1 MKKILIYAK
10 YISIHLKLNFSYL
23 FIWEFTW
30 YPHISILVSYRIFS
44 LCRWGLMKHFL
55 EGIALL
61 RLWQINS
68 NDRINKWEQT
78 NKKKQ
83 NQEWTELLLVWQWH
97 NIREYL
103 KFPKLDKTE
112 NWKWAKAGMKR
123 NPSVGTA
130 ALAQY
135 PRIAGW
141 FKPRFGKAWIL
152 QNFATRSTFCQ
163 WRRLST
169 CELIS
174 LHHNLFKSESDWKQ
188 TN

>member
-1 MKKILIYAK
+1 
-10 YISIHLKLNFSYL
+10 
-23 FIWEFTW
+23 
-30 YPHISILVSYRIFS
+30 
-44 LCRWGLMKHFL
+44 
-55 EGIALL
+55 
-61 RLWQINS
+61 
-68 NDRINKWEQT
+68 
-78 NKKKQ
+78 
-83 NQEWTELLLVWQWH
+83 
-97 NIREYL
+97 
-103 KFPKLDKTE
+103 
-112 NWKWAKAGMKR
+112 MKR

-169 CELIS
+169 RELIS

-188 TN
+188 KINNWKGCKTKTCEKANWNSQ

>member
-1 MKKILIYAK
+1 MNSLHP
-10 YISIHLKLNFSYL
+10 SLSLPHFMSCP
-23 FIWEFTW
+23 FIFLMMMMIALHP
-30 YPHISILVSYRIFS
+30 YRSIL
-44 LCRWGLMKHFL
+44 FL
-55 EGIALL
+55 LQNISSA
-61 RLWQINS
+61 RLH
-68 NDRINKWEQT
+68 DRINKWEQT

-97 NIREYL
+97 NIREYP

-169 CELIS
+169 RELIS

-188 TN
+188 KN